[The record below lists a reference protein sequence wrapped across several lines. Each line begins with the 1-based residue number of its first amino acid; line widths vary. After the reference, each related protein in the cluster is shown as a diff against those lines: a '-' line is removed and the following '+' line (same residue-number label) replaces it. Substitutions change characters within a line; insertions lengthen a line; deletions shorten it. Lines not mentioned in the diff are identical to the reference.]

1 MRKFAFRKEERLNK
15 EKWIQEL
22 FAKGSSFHLYP
33 FKVLFLPHPEEQQ
46 SVNQVLISVSAR
58 NFKRAV
64 DRNTIKRRIR
74 EAYRLN
80 KAAIPSA
87 HKWLIAYIYIAKEI
101 LPSDIIHDKL
111 PLTFERFQ
119 WKENQHEKKS

>member
-1 MRKFAFRKEERLNK
+1 MGKLTFKKEERLNK

-22 FAKGSSFHLYP
+22 FKKGSSFILYP
-33 FKVLFLPHPEEQQ
+33 FRVVYLPHP
-46 SVNQVLISVSAR
+46 NPMHPAHQVLISVSAR

-80 KAAIPSA
+80 KLKILSPG
-87 HKWLIAYIYIAKEI
+87 KWLIAYIYIAKEMI
-101 LPSDIIHDKL
+101 PSEMIHKKL
-111 PLTFERFQ
+111 TLTLERLQ
-119 WKENQHEKKS
+119 WNKHDEKN